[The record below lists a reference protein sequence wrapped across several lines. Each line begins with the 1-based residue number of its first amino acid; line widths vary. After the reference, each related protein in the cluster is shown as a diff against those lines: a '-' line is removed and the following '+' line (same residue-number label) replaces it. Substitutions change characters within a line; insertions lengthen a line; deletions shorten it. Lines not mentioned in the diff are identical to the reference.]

1 MQQDGDMQIFSLAG
15 ERAIV
20 TGGGSG
26 LGEAIARCLASAGA
40 RVVISGRRENVLRD
54 TCKRLGEKVT
64 YVVHDVTD
72 VSGAERLAEAAT
84 EQNGGAATILVNN
97 AGVHQKKLALS
108 ENPQEYRE
116 LLDTHVVGSMALT
129 RTVASEMLEKGRGS
143 IVFVTSMAAL
153 FGIPEV
159 AAYSA
164 AKSAVLGLVRSLA
177 VEWSG
182 RGVRVNA
189 IAPGWI
195 DSAMS
200 RQALDTDP
208 QRKQRILTRTPMG
221 RLGEPD
227 DVGWAAVYLCSEQ
240 ARFVTG
246 QQLVV
251 DGGASIGF

>member
-1 MQQDGDMQIFSLAG
+1 MQQDGDMQIFSLAR

-26 LGEAIARCLASAGA
+26 LGEAVARCLASAGA
-40 RVVISGRRENVLRD
+40 RVVISGRRESVLRD
-54 TCKRLGEKVT
+54 ACERLGQRVS

-72 VSGAERLAEAAT
+72 VSGAERLAEAAAKR
-84 EQNGGAATILVNN
+84 NDGAATILVNN
-97 AGVHQKKLALS
+97 AGVHLKKPALAES
-108 ENPQEYRE
+108 PQEFRD

-129 RTVASEMLEKGRGS
+129 RTVASTMLEQGRGS

-200 RQALDTDP
+200 RQALETDA
-208 QRKQRILTRTPMG
+208 QRKQRILARTPMG

-240 ARFVTG
+240 AKFVTG

-251 DGGASIGF
+251 DGGASVGF